1 MQREAATGGL
11 MRVVIWRAALTMAL
25 MLFAS
30 GTAWAQLLKPSVY
43 PPPKDGLILFDMLRP
58 LEEERG
64 LLHGWRA
71 NLGYQY
77 GSLESRIA
85 RQPERR
91 DLNTEIVGLNA
102 RVGDRGFAG
111 LDLSLS
117 DQTLNIRTSGT
128 INNADVNEAGVRI
141 SGGYMLLPALAVG
154 GSIARNKLDGTYRFG
169 PGAPEQGSGALLS
182 YSAFTALLYP
192 VDEWKLSLTA
202 AFTHDEVKQS
212 FDDGTPRDQ
221 KAWTHS
227 GTVVV
232 AGLHPIV
239 GRLEG
244 LASLAWTRIL
254 DQRTFV
260 AGRTR
265 DDDWLRPAVGLV
277 YKWTDQA
284 SVSLGQP
291 LSHER
296 RLRLRERRARPQL

>member
-1 MQREAATGGL
+1 
-11 MRVVIWRAALTMAL
+11 MRSLILRTALTLAL
-25 MLFAS
+25 SAS
-30 GTAWAQLLKPSVY
+30 GTAWAQLIKPSVY

-58 LEEERG
+58 IEEERG

-77 GSLESRIA
+77 ASLESKIA

-91 DLNTEIVGLNA
+91 DLNTEILGLNV
-102 RVGDRGFAG
+102 RVAERGFAG

-117 DQTLNIRTSGT
+117 DQTLNITTSGS
-128 INNADVNEAGVRI
+128 INNADVNEGGARLT
-141 SGGYMLLPALAVG
+141 GGYMLLPALAVG
-154 GSIARNKLDGTYRFG
+154 GSVARNKLDGTYRFG
-169 PGAPEQGSGALLS
+169 AGAPDEASGALLS
-182 YSAFTALLYP
+182 YSAFMALLYP
-192 VDEWKLSLTA
+192 VAEWKLSLTA
-202 AFTHDEVKQS
+202 AYTHDEVKQS

-244 LASLAWTRIL
+244 LASLAWTHIV
-254 DQRTFV
+254 DQRSFL

-265 DDDWLRPAVGLV
+265 DDDWLRPAVGLI
-277 YKWTDQA
+277 YKWSDQA
-284 SVSLGQP
+284 SLSLVASRFLMNDAYDYESVAVG
-291 LSHER
+291 LSYR
-296 RLRLRERRARPQL
+296 F